1 MGTNISVE
9 LAVIRFD
16 GDRFAGHAL
25 DVECTRELIVYRNIV
40 LECAKELWKRK
51 NPERER
57 LPRKFEDGF
66 RVQFDEVSDG
76 SATIPLRRV
85 KPTDQAELDWGNLDE
100 FDEAAQLVDA
110 AIVAANSD
118 QLLPSALPSNVIPLF
133 REFGKTLGV
142 DEVLYTKSRHS
153 SSESAYT
160 VTARKRLSEWVPPVY
175 EDVIDV
181 TGDVRMAQVGT
192 GGNGKFSLL
201 VDENGIS
208 VTGQFAA
215 NQETQVLEALR
226 NHRIVRLC
234 VKGLGEFETHNR
246 VLKRIV
252 RVDETS
258 QPETSVTFDESA
270 TPIWDQ
276 LSAIGEAAAA
286 QGAWDDIPSDLSKR
300 IDEIVYR
307 REPGSA

>member
-1 MGTNISVE
+1 M
-9 LAVIRFD
+9 
-16 GDRFAGHAL
+16 
-25 DVECTRELIVYRNIV
+25 
-40 LECAKELWKRK
+40 
-51 NPERER
+51 
-57 LPRKFEDGF
+57 
-66 RVQFDEVSDG
+66 QFDEVGDG
-76 SATIPLRRV
+76 SAAIPLRRI
-85 KPTDQAELDWGNLDE
+85 KPTDQAELDLGILDE

-118 QLLPSALPSNVIPLF
+118 QLLPAALPGNVIPLF
-133 REFGKTLGV
+133 REFGKTLRV
-142 DEVLYTKSRHS
+142 DEVLYTKARHS
-153 SSESAYT
+153 SAESAYT
-160 VTARKRLSEWVPPVY
+160 ENARKRLSEWVSPAY

-181 TGDVRMAQVGT
+181 TGEVFMAQVGKV
-192 GGNGKFSLL
+192 GNGNFSM
-201 VDENGIS
+201 VIAENGMP
-208 VTGQFAA
+208 VNGRFTAD
-215 NQETQVLEALR
+215 QEAQVLEALR
-226 NHRIVRLC
+226 NHRVVRLR
-234 VKGLGEFETHNR
+234 VKGVGEFETHNR

-286 QGAWDDIPSDLSKR
+286 QGAWDDIPADLSKR

>member
-9 LAVIRFD
+9 LAVLRFD
-16 GDRFAGHAL
+16 GERFAGHAL

-40 LECAKELWKRK
+40 LECAKELWNRK
-51 NPERER
+51 NPERKN

-66 RVQFDEVSDG
+66 RVQFAEVNDG
-76 SATIPLRRV
+76 SAAIPLRRI
-85 KPTDQAELDWGNLDE
+85 KLNDQAELDLGILDE
-100 FDEAAQLVDA
+100 FDEAARLIDA
-110 AIVAANSD
+110 SIVAANSD
-118 QLLPSALPSNVIPLF
+118 QLLPPELPSNVIPLF

-153 SSESAYT
+153 PAESAYT

-175 EDVIDV
+175 EDVVDV
-181 TGDVRMAQVGT
+181 TGEVRMAQVDP

-201 VDENGIS
+201 VDENRFPVS
-208 VTGQFAA
+208 GQFPAS
-215 NQETQVLEALR
+215 QEAQVLEALR
-226 NHRIVRLC
+226 NHHIVRLR
-234 VKGLGEFETHNR
+234 VKGVGEFETHNR

-252 RVDETS
+252 RVDGTS
-258 QPETSVTFDESA
+258 QPETSIVFDESA

-286 QGAWDDIPSDLSKR
+286 QGAWDNIPVDLSKR

-307 REPGSA
+307 REAGST